1 MIGTKA
7 IIAIKRSDGTWG
19 MDTHTTSPRRPE
31 NACSPLPSKIAFVT
45 NKSVANMNTMN
56 ARILD
61 SSKRRQD
68 LTDENGRST
77 GQYQNYLRSVISYIL
92 LIIIYI
98 PQKHMPGFSGFT
110 LGYIDERQ
118 VFGFQMLAFRL
129 KPKVT
134 DGYRKYWNMYHRFL
148 RYGLLAITYCYIF
161 KGINILEGGDAKHN
175 AFA

>member
-31 NACSPLPSKIAFVT
+31 NGCSPLPSKIAFVT

-56 ARILD
+56 ARILVLPSD
-61 SSKRRQD
+61 VYKV
-68 LTDENGRST
+68 G
-77 GQYQNYLRSVISYIL
+77 
-92 LIIIYI
+92 
-98 PQKHMPGFSGFT
+98 
-110 LGYIDERQ
+110 Q

-134 DGYRKYWNMYHRFL
+134 DGYRKYWNMYHHFL

-175 AFA
+175 TFA

>member
-1 MIGTKA
+1 MLIAWAEMIGTKA

-56 ARILD
+56 ARILVLPSDVYKLSWD

-68 LTDENGRST
+68 LTYENGRST
-77 GQYQNYLRSVISYIL
+77 GQYQNYLRS
-92 LIIIYI
+92 
-98 PQKHMPGFSGFT
+98 
-110 LGYIDERQ
+110 

-134 DGYRKYWNMYHRFL
+134 DGYRKYWNMYHHFL

>member
-56 ARILD
+56 ARILVLPSD
-61 SSKRRQD
+61 VYKLSW
-68 LTDENGRST
+68 
-77 GQYQNYLRSVISYIL
+77 
-92 LIIIYI
+92 
-98 PQKHMPGFSGFT
+98 
-110 LGYIDERQ
+110 

-134 DGYRKYWNMYHRFL
+134 DGYRKYWNMYHHFL